1 MKIKITFLFLFIS
14 TVVAFAQLDTNG
26 RRSQDWQ
33 IVNYRM
39 SDFDTIKKMGFGMDF
54 LIGGMSSGIYGDVS
68 NYLSG
73 NGGIKMD
80 FLFRGNGRFSGGF
93 NFSAYGSERKKAFPI
108 PNQQQSENPTLLTAG
123 VSLNNIVYKK
133 NKQELSIQLDLNYF
147 EQQYIGASD
156 DVNNRNRVSGFS
168 PGFFLNYSLQLG
180 RDGIDNGWGYWGGN
194 NNISVVSHYINF
206 HVGTRIMNMNMNQ
219 GDGFLFEVGIAY
231 KLRMQTIRAFRLK
244 EGVN

>member
-1 MKIKITFLFLFIS
+1 
-14 TVVAFAQLDTNG
+14 
-26 RRSQDWQ
+26 
-33 IVNYRM
+33 
-39 SDFDTIKKMGFGMDF
+39 
-54 LIGGMSSGIYGDVS
+54 
-68 NYLSG
+68 
-73 NGGIKMD
+73 
-80 FLFRGNGRFSGGF
+80 
-93 NFSAYGSERKKAFPI
+93 
-108 PNQQQSENPTLLTAG
+108 LTAG

-156 DVNNRNRVSGFS
+156 GVNNRNRVTGFS

-180 RDGIDNGWGYWGGN
+180 KDGIDNGWGYWGGN